1 MAVAA
6 REVNLSEVKRTSLVK
21 PTLHTRFHID
31 FDWFRSND
39 QDWRVYLHSNLCPDH
54 QKLISKM
61 NFEGQ
66 VDWVDPLT
74 AEVQRVDGM
83 QHILI
88 THCSKQPGFLSERT
102 AMVDA
107 AFRVFL
113 ANGNEP
119 LSSIELGER
128 LNKSPQLILK
138 TFSGFRVYRGL
149 RPCYD

>member
-1 MAVAA
+1 
-6 REVNLSEVKRTSLVK
+6 
-21 PTLHTRFHID
+21 
-31 FDWFRSND
+31 
-39 QDWRVYLHSNLCPDH
+39 
-54 QKLISKM
+54 M
-61 NFEGQ
+61 NFEGL
-66 VDWVDPLT
+66 VDWVDPQT

-107 AFRVFL
+107 TFRVFL

-128 LNKSPQLILK
+128 LNKSPQVILK